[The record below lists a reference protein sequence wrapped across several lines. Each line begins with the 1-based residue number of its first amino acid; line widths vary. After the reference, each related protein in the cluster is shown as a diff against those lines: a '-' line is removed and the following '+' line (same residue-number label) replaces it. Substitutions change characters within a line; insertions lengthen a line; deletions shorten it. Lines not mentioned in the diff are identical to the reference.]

1 MIKKRDKKIK
11 FNIVDGF
18 VVLLAVICIASIVNK
33 ALVVTDK
40 YDYNRPIEHRVE
52 FVIENVDEVKTAAI
66 DNIKSGDTVVRY
78 PNGDEFGTI
87 DGEITYNEDGLT
99 AHGTIVVNAVAES
112 GGLRLDDTFLI
123 TVGSEIVVAT
133 EKVQITVKIV
143 AVQ

>member
-40 YDYNRPIEHRVE
+40 YDHNRPIDHKIE
-52 FVIENVDEVKTAAI
+52 FAIENIDEVKAAVI
-66 DNIKSGDTVVRY
+66 DNIESGDTVVRY
-78 PNGDEFGTI
+78 PSGDEIGTI
-87 DGEITYNEDGLT
+87 DGEITYNEDGRT

-112 GGLRLDDTFLI
+112 GGLRFNDNFLVS
-123 TVGSEIVVAT
+123 VGDEIVIAT
-133 EKVQITVKIV
+133 EKVQITVKIL
-143 AVQ
+143 AIQ